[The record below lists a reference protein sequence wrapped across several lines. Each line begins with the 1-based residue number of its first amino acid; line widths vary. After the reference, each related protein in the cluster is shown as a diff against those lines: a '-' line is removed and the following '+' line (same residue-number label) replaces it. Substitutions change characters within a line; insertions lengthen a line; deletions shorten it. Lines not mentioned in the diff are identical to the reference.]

1 MGAVRSSRASHGS
14 LEKEGT
20 TEEPVSVP
28 PPSSGRKSSI
38 RSNQR
43 FHCISLF
50 RSFY

>member
-14 LEKEGT
+14 LEKEGG
-20 TEEPVSVP
+20 TEEPP
-28 PPSSGRKSSI
+28 PPQSSGRKSSI

-50 RSFY
+50 RFIFV